1 MSQEISS
8 ANKHST
14 RVLNICETIAGGV
27 ASYLVVVNSATSKIA
42 SHHFVLPDSHASELT
57 PDMKVS
63 LFKDP
68 GRGLLR
74 LWRLFRLSLSVLRR
88 EKPEILF
95 FHSSYTLP
103 VMVMLRFL
111 RVKGR
116 FIYCAHGWAALQ
128 YPDGSFKRRV
138 IMWIEGFFGGLSDA
152 VINISKFDR
161 DYANSAGYS
170 GDQRLIVNAV
180 SDSEKGTAQVPF
192 EPDQKSINLLFIG
205 RFDVQKGLDILLR
218 AFSQAHL
225 QRRDIHLH
233 VVGDSVRG
241 DAKYTD
247 LIEKAKG
254 VTFHGWVKP
263 AEIHGFYESADL
275 LIVPSR
281 WEGFGLVVAESLR
294 AGTPALVSDRGAL
307 PGLIESDKTG
317 YVEKL
322 SVKDFA
328 AVLCSLNKQKLTEMR
343 PACRAS
349 FEADFHADR
358 FGNELGSLFKELAG

>member
-1 MSQEISS
+1 MNKEFS
-8 ANKHST
+8 AINKKST
-14 RVLNICETIAGGV
+14 SVLNICETIAGGV
-27 ASYLVVVNSATSKIA
+27 ASYLVVVHSATSETAK
-42 SHHFVLPDSHASELT
+42 HHCVLPDSHAKEL
-57 PDMKVS
+57 PADIDVS

-74 LWRLFRLSLSVLRR
+74 MWRLFRLSLSVLRK
-88 EKPEILF
+88 EKPDILF

-103 VMVMLRFL
+103 VMVMMRLL

-128 YPDGSFKRRV
+128 YPDGSLKRRV
-138 IMWIEGFFGGLSDA
+138 IKWIEGFLGGFSDA

-180 SDSEKGTAQVPF
+180 SDSAKDPLPAPF
-192 EPDQKSINLLFIG
+192 RRDQEAINLLFIG
-205 RFDVQKGLDILLR
+205 RFDLQKGLDVLLR
-218 AFSQAHL
+218 AYSQAYL

-241 DAKYTD
+241 DAELSD
-247 LIEKAKG
+247 LIGKARG
-254 VTFHGWVKP
+254 VTFHGWAKP
-263 AEIHGFYESADL
+263 AKVQGFCEAADL

-307 PGLIESDKTG
+307 PGLIQVGKTG

-322 SVKDFA
+322 NVKDFA
-328 AVLCSLNKQKLTEMR
+328 AAICSLQKHDLVAMR

-349 FEADFHADR
+349 FESDFHADR
-358 FGNELGSLFKELAG
+358 FGNDLDNLFKELAG